1 MKETKGIQA
10 ACGQVDSFIGE
21 SKKQNGDQNADLIK
35 AAENIKARLDR
46 LKWQKL
52 NNMMNQMVDKTMA
65 VAVQENDSV
74 WMLSRVIKSG
84 STCTCK
90 IVSGSADSI

>member
-1 MKETKGIQA
+1 VKETKGIQA

-46 LKWQKL
+46 LK
-52 NNMMNQMVDKTMA
+52 
-65 VAVQENDSV
+65 
-74 WMLSRVIKSG
+74 
-84 STCTCK
+84 
-90 IVSGSADSI
+90 